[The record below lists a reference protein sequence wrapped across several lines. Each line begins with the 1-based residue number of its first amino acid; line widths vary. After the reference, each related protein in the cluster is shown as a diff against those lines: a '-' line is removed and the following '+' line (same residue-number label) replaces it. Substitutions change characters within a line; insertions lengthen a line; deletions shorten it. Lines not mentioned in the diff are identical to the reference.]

1 MKNIVLIF
9 VLFLLSV
16 RAQTQINLR
25 LEYFDFTT
33 TSRNLGISVAKNYGR
48 NQFGVGVKYHF
59 NDPLKP
65 LESVYLRNLI
75 SKNVS
80 QNIGFFIDYRRYFS
94 KNDKLFN
101 FYFFAHEQ
109 FTRKTKKDIT
119 VVTYVPSLL
128 QKIDTITRGPLSY
141 LENIVGF
148 GVNLK
153 LSTKLKLMTQ
163 IGGGVTLINV
173 TDNGRYIT
181 WEFVGLLSAGIAYSI
196 RSPNEFRKIKR
207 SAK

>member
-75 SKNVS
+75 SENIS

-128 QKIDTITRGPLSY
+128 QKIDTITRGPFSY

-153 LSTKLKLMTQ
+153 LSRKLKLMTQ